1 MPSSRVA
8 HRISLFFGLVI
19 LALTVFSV
27 SQPAPAAC
35 GGLPRA
41 YAPIIAFE
49 LARSVGDLHAIFGAA
64 PGPCRSAI
72 AHRVDA
78 TNTVDSW
85 IFIPVYGLFLL
96 FFFLGRRRK
105 NAPIANAAI
114 LLVFLAC
121 GTDYVENDALFHL
134 SANPDSAAWIPPLV
148 WATETKWNSLGIAGF
163 SAVPL
168 LWRTWLAWPA
178 LFLCG
183 AGLIATLAT
192 IAASAVVGPYLSNAI
207 ALGWLVIL
215 VADFREAARRA
226 SSHT

>member
-1 MPSSRVA
+1 MPSSRFA

-19 LALTVFSV
+19 LALTVFSL
-27 SQPAPAAC
+27 SQPAPAPC
-35 GGLPRA
+35 GGLSKA

-49 LARSVGDLHAIFGAA
+49 LARSVGDLHAIFGEA
-64 PGPCRSAI
+64 PDACRAAI
-72 AHRVDA
+72 ARQMDG
-78 TNTVDSW
+78 TNMIDSW

-96 FFFLGRRRK
+96 FFFMGRRRE

-121 GTDYVENDALFHL
+121 AADYMENDALFHL
-134 SANPDSAAWIPPLV
+134 SANPDSTAWIPQLCR
-148 WATETKWNSLGIAGF
+148 ATETKWIGLGIAGF
-163 SAVPL
+163 LAVPL

-183 AGLIATLAT
+183 AGLIATMIT
-192 IAASAVVGPYLSNAI
+192 IPAPALVGPYLSNTL

-215 VADFREAARRA
+215 VADTREAMRGALPRV
-226 SSHT
+226 